1 MTRRVIALG
10 VAGLLAWA
18 PEAAAQDSK
27 ADAERLFRE
36 AQTLLERGRYGEAC
50 PKFESSYKKD
60 RQLGTLLNLA
70 YCHKQ
75 EGRQWF
81 AWLEFKEA
89 ELVAAAQGRKERVEF
104 ARARLAELEKTLP
117 RAKLSLNKSV
127 QLTQVL
133 VEDRTV
139 PDAENGAVFTM
150 DPGERKIVFIAPGK
164 KPATKLVNVT
174 KSDRP
179 LKISV
184 PDMEDA
190 PPDAPPPAVEP
201 DEPPLDKPKP
211 EQPPADKPR
220 DGSSQRT
227 LAWVSFGGAAVAAG
241 IGSVF
246 GLTAV
251 NKFAEVDPLRSVCR
265 PGACSATDSAAWTK
279 IQEEASSAAT
289 VATIA
294 FVAAGALAVTGVV
307 LLVTAPPRDAPAKG
321 GITVQPIVGLGF
333 GAVRATF

>member
-89 ELVAAAQGRKERVEF
+89 ELVAAGQGRKERVEF

-117 RAKLSLNKSV
+117 RAKLTLNKSV

-139 PDAENGAVFTM
+139 PDAENGALFTM

-164 KPATKLVNVT
+164 KPTTKLVNVT
-174 KSDRP
+174 KTDRP
-179 LKISV
+179 LKIPV

-190 PPDAPPPAVEP
+190 PPDAPPAVVEP
-201 DEPPLDKPKP
+201 DEPPLEKPPPVK
-211 EQPPADKPR
+211 PPADKPS
-220 DGSSQRT
+220 DGSTQRT
-227 LAWVSFGGAAVAAG
+227 LAWVSLGGAAVAAG
-241 IGSVF
+241 IGTVF
-246 GLTAV
+246 GLMTM
-251 NKFAEVDPLRSVCR
+251 NTGSEQSTISVCKVS
-265 PGACSATDSAAWTK
+265 GCTD
-279 IQEEASSAAT
+279 EERTRIGTLREEGNSSGT
-289 VATIA
+289 VADIA

-307 LLVTAPPRDAPAKG
+307 LFVTAPPRATSTKG
-321 GITVQPIVGLGF
+321 GVTVQPVLGLGF